1 MMRFLWALALGATLT
16 SAEAKLTFTKSFPE
30 SVPDY
35 YRVVVHENG
44 EAEYAT
50 APDDPQPEKFKLSE
64 DLVKQAFDLAAKL
77 DHFKVESLEIRKK
90 IANMG
95 KKTFTYDNGDEHGS
109 QTFNYSERQEAID
122 LLNIF
127 EHISNTEQAIIELDR
142 IMHFDKLGLMKY
154 LLQVEIQFD
163 RKELAEP
170 TLLTRTLEE
179 IAANK
184 AYMDIARIRARLILT
199 KIQNGASK

>member
-1 MMRFLWALALGATLT
+1 MKFFLAILLGAAL
-16 SAEAKLTFTKSFPE
+16 SQAQAKLTFTKSFPE

-35 YRVVVHENG
+35 YRVVLLENG
-44 EAEYAT
+44 DAEYTT
-50 APDDPQPEKFKLSE
+50 APDDPQPEKFKLSDE
-64 DLVKQAFDLAAKL
+64 IVKQAFDLAAKL
-77 DHFKVESLEIRKK
+77 DHFKGEPLEIRKK

-95 KKTFTYDNGDEHGS
+95 KKTFTYDNGAEHAS
-109 QTFNYSERQEAID
+109 QTFNYSERPEAID
-122 LLNIF
+122 LLNLF

-154 LLQVEIQFD
+154 LLQVEIQLD

-170 TLLTRTLEE
+170 TLLTRTLED

-199 KIQNGASK
+199 KIQNPGK